1 MSHFKDIAHKTLKHI
16 ACRPPCAV
24 FFISCAKKLQLK
36 TLPAA
41 KCFLCQFP
49 DLSSGAEQ
57 KRMGQLRNSRAS
69 ENHPPLYAAPK
80 APATGRRLH
89 VKLLLACIR
98 GSGKY
103 LLCIILGQ
111 AQINEIPL
119 GRLHQSLLDRSGRRF
134 GWCVCLY

>member
-16 ACRPPCAV
+16 ACRPPCAL

-36 TLPAA
+36 TIPAA

-69 ENHPPLYAAPK
+69 ENHPPLYMLLQKHLPRAGDCTSNYYWPASEEAANIYS
-80 APATGRRLH
+80 ASSWARH
-89 VKLLLACIR
+89 KLMKFRSADF
-98 GSGKY
+98 
-103 LLCIILGQ
+103 
-111 AQINEIPL
+111 INP
-119 GRLHQSLLDRSGRRF
+119 
-134 GWCVCLY
+134 Y